1 MVVSALLRLTRGP
14 RSAAAVSAAR
24 GSLPSAA
31 SAMFV
36 AAMSSDEA
44 SEDTLALAEERLA
57 GVAASVS
64 LGTRYFTKLLKT
76 KYKLLYSFKEVIYN

>member
-1 MVVSALLRLTRGP
+1 MVVTALLALTRGP

-31 SAMFV
+31 SAM
-36 AAMSSDEA
+36 SSDEA

-57 GVAASVS
+57 GVAASLS
-64 LGTRYFTKLLKT
+64 LGTRNFTKWLKAKHNLLD
-76 KYKLLYSFKEVIYN
+76 SFKEVIDN

>member
-1 MVVSALLRLTRGP
+1 M
-14 RSAAAVSAAR
+14 
-24 GSLPSAA
+24 PSAA
-31 SAMFV
+31 SATFV

-64 LGTRYFTKLLKT
+64 LGARYFTKLLKT
-76 KYKLLYSFKEVIYN
+76 KYKLLYSFKEVIDNLSKNLLSLFSGKGIKLLGPV

>member
-1 MVVSALLRLTRGP
+1 M
-14 RSAAAVSAAR
+14 
-24 GSLPSAA
+24 PSAA
-31 SAMFV
+31 SATFV

-64 LGTRYFTKLLKT
+64 LGTRNFTKLLKT
-76 KYKLLYSFKEVIYN
+76 KFKLLYSFKEVIDN